1 MVFSKILFAAVLGL
15 TVSEEAVVT
24 ASSNST
30 ENATD
35 VETLRELT
43 ETDVD
48 EFIKSADKDSNSK
61 VNLEEVN
68 KLFQFDIS
76 DDELKKMFQGVEAED
91 LALFIEQKNNMSTMF
106 AAADTDKDTHLSK
119 EEILAS
125 EGFKSFLQTA
135 VNDEDGG
142 MGGEFDEDG
151 EGGEFGEEGD
161 MGEDEGGEFDEE
173 GEGGEFDEEGMD
185 EEDGE
190 GGHGGSSS
198 SKSA

>member
-24 ASSNST
+24 ATSNST
-30 ENATD
+30 ENATE

-91 LALFIEQKNNMSTMF
+91 LSLFIEQKNNMTTMF

-125 EGFKSFLQTA
+125 DGFKSFLQTA

-151 EGGEFGEEGD
+151 EGGEFGEEDD
-161 MGEDEGGEFDEE
+161 MEGEGGEFDEE

-190 GGHGGSSS
+190 QGGHSGS